1 MVLFRVH
8 RLLFAGCRTFL
19 GLALLAGAGR
29 CQSAP
34 EQLNT
39 GQNPPSQSTQS
50 QPGRVNPD
58 QSQPAQNTRAAPPP
72 ARADANQS
80 QSAPMV
86 FESHGLEYDAITRNG
101 VTVMFAQLPSR
112 LKEFNI
118 IQITVTNGSPLSWTV
133 RSGDFNFVRSDGVV
147 LESVSADYVVE
158 TLLAHANRDDVI
170 KLELLYENSISG
182 LANFRSTNG
191 FEKRREAAMV
201 QFVNR
206 GFKAAAQASAIAFVA
221 TKLKSGDSTD
231 GAIFF
236 HNRTKERTLG
246 AGRLVA
252 HTCGETFIFETYE
265 ELKKH

>member
-1 MVLFRVH
+1 MVDFWVH
-8 RLLFAGCRTFL
+8 RISFAVCRTFL
-19 GLALLAGAGR
+19 GLALLAGIGR
-29 CQSAP
+29 CQNAP
-34 EQLNT
+34 ERLNP
-39 GQNPPSQSTQS
+39 GQNPPPQAAQG
-50 QPGRVNPD
+50 QPGTVT
-58 QSQPAQNTRAAPPP
+58 PAQSSPVQNPPLTPPP
-72 ARADANQS
+72 ASSDANQQ

-86 FESHGLEYDAITRNG
+86 FESHGLEYDAITKNG
-101 VTVMFAQLPSR
+101 ITVMFAQMPSR

-133 RSGDFNFVRSDGVV
+133 RASDFNFVRSDNIV
-147 LESVSADYVVE
+147 LESVSPDYVVE
-158 TLLAHANRDDVI
+158 TLLAHADRDDVI

-191 FEKRREAAMV
+191 FEKRREAAMA

-206 GFKAAAQASAIAFVA
+206 GFKAAAEASAIAFVA

-236 HNRTKERTLG
+236 HNRTKEKNLG

-252 HTCGETFIFETYE
+252 HTCGESFIFETYE

>member
-1 MVLFRVH
+1 V
-8 RLLFAGCRTFL
+8 
-19 GLALLAGAGR
+19 
-29 CQSAP
+29 
-34 EQLNT
+34 
-39 GQNPPSQSTQS
+39 QNPPAPS
-50 QPGRVNPD
+50 
-58 QSQPAQNTRAAPPP
+58 PAHP
-72 ARADANQS
+72 DANQM
-80 QSAPMV
+80 QGVPMV

-133 RSGDFNFVRSDGVV
+133 RSSDFTFIKSDGIV

-158 TLLAHANRDDVI
+158 TFLSHADRDDVI
-170 KLELLYENSISG
+170 KLELLYENTISG
-182 LANFRSTNG
+182 LANFRSTKG
-191 FEKRREAAMV
+191 FEKRREAAMA

-206 GFKAAAQASAIAFVA
+206 GFKAAAEASAIAFVD

-236 HNRTKERTLG
+236 HNRSKERNLG
-246 AGRLVA
+246 AGRLIA